1 MLRELPELAGARLAL
16 AAARAASA
24 HLCQGATFAPG
35 SRYLHRRGPAP
46 LGGQQPLSKRWKRRK
61 VRAVWEARGVFDAL
75 GKRSIESPHFPLRA

>member
-46 LGGQQPLSKRWKRRK
+46 LGGSSRS
-61 VRAVWEARGVFDAL
+61 VSGGRG
-75 GKRSIESPHFPLRA
+75 GRSGPYGRPGACLTR